1 MFRRTNS
8 NSTSN
13 TSYSAPPPMNWRS
26 ARESG
31 VPAPNYNESNYG
43 QLLMPASRSFRRNP
57 DSRGPVE
64 AHRSFGRRSSSFGST
79 SVPSLHRS
87 PVRLLILDSEPQ
99 REPVAPWYR
108 QIPRESP
115 PRQIESWTHLPHQ
128 RTEQQSRNSS
138 QFHQQSKALEN
149 LKKEFYNPVSRRLTN
164 KVNLYYRDTP
174 VNPKD
179 IDTDEDG
186 KRCAICLDDFER
198 GQEVMLTPCKHMFH
212 EDCIVPWAKSNG
224 QCPVCRAVF
233 GPKTRDS
240 SLSANNNSIITPR
253 MAASGLS
260 TQELVSIIRA
270 LGDSFQWGY

>member
-8 NSTSN
+8 SGSSNSA
-13 TSYSAPPPMNWRS
+13 SAPPPLNWRS
-26 ARESG
+26 ARESA
-31 VPAPNYNESNYG
+31 VPSPNSNEANYG
-43 QLLMPASRSFRRNP
+43 ELLFPASRSFRSNP
-57 DSRGPVE
+57 DFRGPME
-64 AHRSFGRRSSSFGST
+64 AQRPFRRMSSSFGST

-87 PVRLLILDSEPQ
+87 PVRLLILDNEPQ
-99 REPVAPWYR
+99 IERVAPRYM

-115 PRQIESWTHLPHQ
+115 PRPIESWHFPVHRT
-128 RTEQQSRNSS
+128 TEQQSRNSS
-138 QFHQQSKALEN
+138 QFQQQSKALEN
-149 LKKEFYNPVSRRLTN
+149 LRKEFYNPVSKRLTT

-179 IDTDEDG
+179 LESDEDG

-233 GPKTRDS
+233 GPKMRDS
-240 SLSANNNSIITPR
+240 SLSTNNNSFLTPR
-253 MAASGLS
+253 MAGSGLS